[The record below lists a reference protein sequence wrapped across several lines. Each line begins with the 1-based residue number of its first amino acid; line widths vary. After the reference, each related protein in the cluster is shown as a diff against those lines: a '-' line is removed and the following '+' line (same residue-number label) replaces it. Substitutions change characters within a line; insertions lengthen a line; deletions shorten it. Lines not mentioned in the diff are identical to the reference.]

1 MLNFR
6 LFRAVFKGSG
16 LGHATVLFCCAFV
29 VCAMLLALFE
39 PGIDG
44 IGDALW
50 CCFEAVSTIG
60 FGDVLVQTALG
71 RAVVVLLSVAS
82 IFYLAVLTAFFVN
95 YCSEAMRARRDQSIA
110 LFVDRLEHLPDLD
123 AAELEELS
131 NQVKDLRRRRA

>member
-6 LFRAVFKGSG
+6 LLRAVFKASG
-16 LGHATVLFCCAFV
+16 LGHATVLFCCAFAG
-29 VCAMLLALFE
+29 CAALLALFE

-71 RAVVVLLSVAS
+71 RTVVALLSVAS
-82 IFYLAVLTAFFVN
+82 IFFLAVLTAFFVN

-110 LFVDRLEHLPDLD
+110 LFVDRLEHLPDLSE
-123 AAELEELS
+123 AELEEIAR
-131 NQVKDLRRRRA
+131 QVRDLRRRRA

>member
-6 LFRAVFKGSG
+6 LFRTAFKGSG

-29 VCAMLLALFE
+29 MCAMLLALFE
-39 PGIDG
+39 LGIDR

-50 CCFEAVSTIG
+50 CCFETVSTIG

-71 RAVVVLLSVAS
+71 RVMVVLLSVAS

-95 YCSEAMRARRDQSIA
+95 YCSEAMRAS
-110 LFVDRLEHLPDLD
+110 
-123 AAELEELS
+123 
-131 NQVKDLRRRRA
+131 

>member
-6 LFRAVFKGSG
+6 LLRAVFKGSG

-29 VCAMLLALFE
+29 ACAVLLALFE

-71 RAVVVLLSVAS
+71 RTVIVLLSVAS
-82 IFYLAVLTAFFVN
+82 IFFLAVLTAFVVN
-95 YCSEAMRARRDQSIA
+95 YCSEVMRARRDQSIA

-123 AAELEELS
+123 AAELEKLS
-131 NQVKDLRRRRA
+131 EQVKELRRRRA